1 MADFA
6 ANLIAVPSVAS
17 TAADG
22 GNAAAA
28 LVTVPASLFGGAF
41 AGGQDAIF
49 TVRPSL
55 IQGELTSG
63 FSPAN
68 VMTLGAEL
76 PLRAINRVFDSV
88 ANRAVTWVTLG
99 EDPAGDDYPGPGV
112 YGVNTS
118 NYVLVGYVSG

>member
-6 ANLIAVPSVAS
+6 ANLLAVPGVVS
-17 TAADG
+17 TPANG
-22 GNAAAA
+22 GNTAAA

-49 TVRPSL
+49 IVSPPLFR
-55 IQGELTSG
+55 GELTSG

-99 EDPAGDDYPGPGV
+99 EDPTGAGYPGPGV